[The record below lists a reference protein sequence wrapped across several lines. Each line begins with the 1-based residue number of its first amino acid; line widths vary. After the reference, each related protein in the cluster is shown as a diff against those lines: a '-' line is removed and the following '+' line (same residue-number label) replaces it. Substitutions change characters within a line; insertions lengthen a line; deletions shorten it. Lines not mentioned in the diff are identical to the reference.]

1 MIISI
6 LLIAVYISFI
16 FTTVAESQNVN
27 FDERGIP
34 VVDYGYVSPKGASSP
49 NKVDNWI
56 YLGVQMNPLTVA
68 SQGNDYYKQY
78 IYGGNNLSRDK
89 FLNCS
94 DWLVENAVK
103 KEGYLVWESNF
114 SWPTYNNTAPFIS
127 GMTQGLA
134 IELLTNAYNYT
145 KNENILIMQK
155 KD

>member
-6 LLIAVYISFI
+6 LLVAVYISFI

-68 SQGNDYYKQY
+68 SQGNDYYK
-78 IYGGNNLSRDK
+78 
-89 FLNCS
+89 
-94 DWLVENAVK
+94 
-103 KEGYLVWESNF
+103 
-114 SWPTYNNTAPFIS
+114 
-127 GMTQGLA
+127 
-134 IELLTNAYNYT
+134 
-145 KNENILIMQK
+145 
-155 KD
+155 